1 MTGEVRAGYRE
12 PVHSGDLRIEAWGPS
27 RERCI
32 AEAVSG
38 MVESFA
44 GGSLGDPD
52 EIVDVEVDGTTDE
65 ELLAAVLDEVLHR
78 METTGRIPATTQ
90 VLPAPHGLRVRFGVV
105 DIGGVIAA
113 GPIPK
118 AVCAHGLTVEPSA
131 GGWACTAAFDV

>member
-1 MTGEVRAGYRE
+1 MTGEVRASYRE
-12 PVHSGDLRIEAWGPS
+12 PVHAADLRIEAWGPS

-52 EIVDVEVDGTTDE
+52 EVLDLQVIGTTDE
-65 ELLAAVLDEVLHR
+65 ELLAAVLEEVIRR
-78 METTGRIPATTQ
+78 METTGRIPAATQ
-90 VLPAPHGLRVRFGVV
+90 VLPARGGLRVRFGVV

-118 AVCAHGLTVEPSA
+118 AVCPHGLCIEPSA
-131 GGWACTAAFDV
+131 GGWACTVAFDV